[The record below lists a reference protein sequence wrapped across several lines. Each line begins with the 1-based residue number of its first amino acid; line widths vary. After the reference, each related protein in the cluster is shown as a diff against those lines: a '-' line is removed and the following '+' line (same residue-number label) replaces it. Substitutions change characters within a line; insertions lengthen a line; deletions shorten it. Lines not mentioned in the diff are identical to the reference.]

1 MNKNKF
7 NIQDITSILDLA
19 SKLNKT
25 CSFTIENI
33 LGKNT
38 YKIDMNNWH
47 ILVANNKFFYNEK
60 MCCIYIYI
68 YILVIL
74 SQ

>member
-25 CSFTIENI
+25 CSFAIENI

-60 MCCIYIYI
+60 YAVYISDI
-68 YILVIL
+68 ISINIGV
-74 SQ
+74 